1 MVSPYCSQPT
11 FHNNNIIMLGIAF
24 SGGGITAAI
33 SAACTWH
40 TLVDIYPNL
49 NLSTSSSTEIVIST
63 VSGGTIG
70 YAISNND
77 KDKIQY
83 TKYKKDLMLEDL
95 LDMKSSSVEAVDK
108 GEEVDKMR
116 SIGQIVEHLSSMSF
130 LKQYILGPQ
139 GQGILQSHSLHW
151 WTWLIDCI
159 FDSITI
165 DEIDTGEKPWLSS
178 FAYMISDEKNILS
191 RLDGK
196 GYLSPSSARQIKSV
210 LVNMTHDGSITVLDD
225 NGQPPS
231 PPMFGNKTIP
241 TLDALS
247 FSSSFWSALIVSN
260 RFAYALLKDML
271 IKRKRSLFE
280 QHSDESSCSSTPE
293 EKEKSSVVILDG
305 GVVDTTGIVGLL
317 HKQADNMIIF
327 YNNNIPLSQL
337 QSPISYLFGVETSTD
352 SLNSLKGPELSQIFP
367 THLYPEVFANLTDRN
382 NGVALLSDIKI
393 LPNKLGVQPYIVKSI
408 VIFSNG
414 YNVDFS
420 FDDERIMNNL
430 SSDWPDRYSFF
441 PPKLDANLLCSFSD
455 WKVRRYRAFLDP
467 LLFMV

>member
-1 MVSPYCSQPT
+1 
-11 FHNNNIIMLGIAF
+11 MLGIAF

-33 SAACTWH
+33 NAACTWH
-40 TLVDIYPNL
+40 TLVDIYPSL

-63 VSGGTIG
+63 VSGGAIG

-95 LDMKSSSVEAVDK
+95 LDLTSSSVEAVDK

-151 WTWLIDCI
+151 WTWLTDCI

-165 DEIDTGEKPWLSS
+165 DEIDTGSTSWISS
-178 FAYMISDEKNILS
+178 FAYMISDEKKILS

-225 NGQPPS
+225 HDQPPS
-231 PPMFGNKTIP
+231 PTFSNKTIP

-280 QHSDESSCSSTPE
+280 QHSDESSCSLTPE
-293 EKEKSSVVILDG
+293 EKDKSSVVILDG

-367 THLYPEVFANLTDRN
+367 THLYPEVIANLTDRN
-382 NGVALLSDIKI
+382 NGVALLSDTKI
-393 LPNKLGVQPYIVKSI
+393 LPNKLGVQPYVVKSI

-414 YNVDFS
+414 HNIDFS
-420 FDDERIMNNL
+420 FDDERIMSNL
-430 SSDWPDRYSFF
+430 SPDWPDRYSFF
-441 PPKLDANLLCSFSD
+441 PPQLDANLLCSFSD

-467 LLFMV
+467 LLFMM

>member
-1 MVSPYCSQPT
+1 
-11 FHNNNIIMLGIAF
+11 MLGIAF

-33 SAACTWH
+33 GAACTWH

-49 NLSTSSSTEIVIST
+49 NISSFSSTEIVIST

-95 LDMKSSSVEAVDK
+95 LDLTSSSVEAVDEDK

-116 SIGQIVEHLSSMSF
+116 SIGQIVEHLTSMSF
-130 LKQYILGPQ
+130 FKQYILGPQ
-139 GQGILQSHSLHW
+139 AQGNLQHTSSHW

-165 DEIDTGEKPWLSS
+165 DEIDTGSRPWISS
-178 FAYMISDEKNILS
+178 FAYMISDEQILS
-191 RLDGK
+191 RLDRK
-196 GYLSPSSARQIKSV
+196 GYLSPSSAKQIKSV
-210 LVNMTHDGSITVLDD
+210 FVNMTHDGSIILLDD
-225 NGQPPS
+225 HDQPPYPTFS
-231 PPMFGNKTIP
+231 NKTIP
-241 TLDALS
+241 TLDSLS
-247 FSSSFWSALIVSN
+247 FSSAFWSAPIVSN
-260 RFAYALLKDML
+260 RFAYALLKHML

-280 QHSDESSCSSTPE
+280 QHSEESSCSSKPE

-317 HKQADNMIIF
+317 HKQADSMIIF

-352 SLNSLKGPELSQIFP
+352 SLNSLKGPALSQIFP

-382 NGVALLSDIKI
+382 NGVALLNDIKI

-408 VIFSNG
+408 VIFSNV
-414 YNVDFS
+414 YNIDFS
-420 FDDERIMNNL
+420 FDDERITNNL
-430 SSDWPDRYSFF
+430 SSDWPDSYSFF

-455 WKVRRYRAFLDP
+455 WKVRRYRALLDP
-467 LLFMV
+467 LLFMM

>member
-11 FHNNNIIMLGIAF
+11 FHNVNNIMLGIAF

-70 YAISNND
+70 YAISSND

-95 LDMKSSSVEAVDK
+95 LDLTSSSVEAVDK

-165 DEIDTGEKPWLSS
+165 DEIDTGSTSWISS

-210 LVNMTHDGSITVLDD
+210 LVNMTHDGSI
-225 NGQPPS
+225 
-231 PPMFGNKTIP
+231 K
-241 TLDALS
+241 
-247 FSSSFWSALIVSN
+247 
-260 RFAYALLKDML
+260 Y
-271 IKRKRSLFE
+271 
-280 QHSDESSCSSTPE
+280 
-293 EKEKSSVVILDG
+293 
-305 GVVDTTGIVGLL
+305 
-317 HKQADNMIIF
+317 
-327 YNNNIPLSQL
+327 
-337 QSPISYLFGVETSTD
+337 
-352 SLNSLKGPELSQIFP
+352 
-367 THLYPEVFANLTDRN
+367 
-382 NGVALLSDIKI
+382 
-393 LPNKLGVQPYIVKSI
+393 
-408 VIFSNG
+408 
-414 YNVDFS
+414 
-420 FDDERIMNNL
+420 
-430 SSDWPDRYSFF
+430 
-441 PPKLDANLLCSFSD
+441 
-455 WKVRRYRAFLDP
+455 
-467 LLFMV
+467 